1 MICMDSTHSPF
12 NPDDM
17 PLVSSAK
24 SVEMSALLAEQRD
37 VKATLEQLL
46 PDARR
51 ATFGDEAAIVLVAD
65 EKVLGTAASERTV
78 ALADA
83 LQLELDQGPSLQA
96 IRSESDFVSSDL
108 RIDRRWPQWG
118 PRAAELGWMSI
129 VSKRLA
135 IGGLTFGSLS
145 LYSHT
150 VAAFEQEDLDV
161 AEFFARYAS
170 SALAAA
176 RERDALLLASDARH
190 LIGIAEGILMQR
202 HALNAEGAFTN
213 LRLRSQ
219 DSHTTLLGAA
229 QQVAR
234 DHSH

>member
-1 MICMDSTHSPF
+1 MDSSNSPF
-12 NPDDM
+12 TPEQ
-17 PLVSSAK
+17 PPVVGSAK

-51 ATFGDEAAIVLVAD
+51 ATFCDEAAIVLVAE

-78 ALADA
+78 AIADA
-83 LQLELDQGPSLQA
+83 LQLEVDQGPSLQS
-96 IRSESDFVSSDL
+96 IRSESDFVSADL
-108 RIDRRWPQWG
+108 RVDRRWPHWG
-118 PRAAELGWMSI
+118 PRAAELGWLSV

-135 IGGLTFGSLS
+135 IGAFTVGSLS
-145 LYSHT
+145 LYSH
-150 VAAFEQEDLDV
+150 AAEAFDTEDLDV

-190 LIGIAEGILMQR
+190 VIGIAEGILMQR

-213 LRLRSQ
+213 LRLRSE

-234 DHSH
+234 EHSP